1 MPVDSGMF
9 SLLPLMS
16 WGTKRWRKVSPISV
30 GCCSLLH
37 TAVWSQRDAVSDC
50 LHYPKLN
57 EIFHDQRRLKW
68 CQPTADTPEDFKE
81 LQWVGDKIQFFLK
94 LSTQLNHVEASSQES
109 SQGYQYILRYIA
121 QYAYRNLN
129 FSLSFIRCSCLE
141 FTVNILKTNVF

>member
-1 MPVDSGMF
+1 MPVGSGMF

-50 LHYPKLN
+50 PHYPKLN

-81 LQWVGDKIQFFLK
+81 LQWMGDKIQFFLK
-94 LSTQLNHVEASSQES
+94 PSTQLNHV
-109 SQGYQYILRYIA
+109 GIFLTGV
-121 QYAYRNLN
+121 
-129 FSLSFIRCSCLE
+129 LSRLSIY
-141 FTVNILKTNVF
+141 FTVYCSTCIQKSQFQFKLHKMHLLGIHSECSEN